1 MDSKKISLNFSKW
14 YKKHPVVNL
23 FVIIT
28 SIRTI
33 FRVVQLVSNLMIIL
47 LNWVLA
53 NYDILVTFF
62 TNVKNLVSS
71 LIYEKSS
78 LIHCYKSFFVG
89 RI

>member
-1 MDSKKISLNFSKW
+1 MNPKKILSNFVKW
-14 YKKHPVVNL
+14 YKKHPVTNL
-23 FVIIT
+23 FAVIEA
-28 SIRTI
+28 IRTGLW
-33 FRVVQLVSNLMIIL
+33 VVGLACCLMLAL
-47 LNWVLA
+47 LNWISSK
-53 NYDILVTFF
+53 YGILVTFF

>member
-1 MDSKKISLNFSKW
+1 MDLKKISLNFYKW

-23 FVIIT
+23 FAIIT
-28 SIRTI
+28 AIRST
-33 FRVVQLVSNLMIIL
+33 FWVVQLVSNLMIIL
-47 LNWVLA
+47 LNWILA